1 MVLTRA
7 GVPGAQHALVFFPH
21 RGLGVKTVSAGVKVA
36 VAPFN
41 VNHKA
46 DIAEIA
52 GFGRHVEAEEGDPT
66 LVNSAGILQ
75 VRPETCSA

>member
-1 MVLTRA
+1 MILARA

-21 RGLGVKTVSAGVKVA
+21 WGLGVKAVSPGVKVA

-46 DIAEIA
+46 DIAEVA
-52 GFGRHVEAEEGDPT
+52 GLGRHVKAEEGDPT
-66 LVNSAGILQ
+66 LVNPAGVQ
-75 VRPETCSA
+75 ETCSA